1 MTPKKTTMDI
11 FGAGD
16 VAPCSGVF
24 KVVHSLEHVA
34 PHYVIALYRD
44 PFPSC
49 LECGDEVRFEL
60 ALSAVYVKAHPAFQR

>member
-1 MTPKKTTMDI
+1 VTSKKTTIDI
-11 FGAGD
+11 FCAGD
-16 VAPCSGVF
+16 PAPCSGVF
-24 KVVHSLEHVA
+24 KAVHSLEHVA

-44 PFPSC
+44 TFPPC